1 VEKTILFNE
10 DYELNGEKN
19 MNRSHLKF
27 FQNLGL
33 VIFLAL
39 AGCNL
44 PGSEESQKL
53 DVTQAYQ
60 TVEANLTQAATL
72 TPQASPTTV
81 PTQTPTAT
89 LTATIA
95 ATTAVATPRPANTI
109 APVVGCDLAAAGD
122 PIDVTI
128 PDDTKM
134 QPGKSFTKTWRLVNA
149 GTCTWNTSYSA
160 AVFSGDGMD
169 APANVPL
176 PGNVAQG
183 QSVDISVDMVAPDNP
198 GTYLGYWKL
207 KNAAGQWFGIGPTG
221 GAAFWVKIIVEGTPT
236 TITPTV
242 TGTLGP
248 SATPG
253 GIAVQGKVVLSPDDK
268 VDLETLVI
276 NSSGNDL
283 HYQMT
288 GGQHLLAPLGNALIG
303 VSSGNPPTY
312 SECKS
317 ASLSAAVITL
327 DTFQEGTYFCV
338 KTKGGLTGYTLFSN
352 FSPSDDKITLKVLTW
367 STQ

>member
-1 VEKTILFNE
+1 MNNSHITIL
-10 DYELNGEKN
+10 
-19 MNRSHLKF
+19 R
-27 FQNLGL
+27 NLGL
-33 VIFLAL
+33 IFFLAL

-44 PGSEESQKL
+44 PGGEENPKL

-60 TVEANLTQAATL
+60 TVEANLTLAATL
-72 TPQASPTTV
+72 TPLASPTTI
-81 PTQTPTAT
+81 PTQIPTVTPTAT
-89 LTATIA
+89 GQP
-95 ATTAVATPRPANTI
+95 TTAVVTPLPTNTS

-134 QPGKSFTKTWRLVNA
+134 TPGKSFTKTWRLVNA
-149 GTCTWNTSYSA
+149 GTCTWNTNYSV
-160 AVFSGDGMD
+160 AVFSGDAMG
-169 APANVPL
+169 APASVPL

-183 QSVDISVDMVAPDNP
+183 QSVDISVDMVAPNNP

-207 KNAAGQWFGIGPTG
+207 KNASGQWFGIGPTG

-236 TITPTV
+236 TGTPTV
-242 TGTLGP
+242 TVTPGSGTP

-253 GIAVQGKVVLSPDDK
+253 GVAVQGKVVLAPDNK
-268 VDLETLVI
+268 VDLETLAI

-288 GGQHLLAPLGNALIG
+288 SGQHFLAPLGNALIG

-317 ASLSAAVITL
+317 ASLSAAAITL
-327 DTFQEGTYFCV
+327 ETIQEGTYLCF
-338 KTKGGLTGYTLFSN
+338 KTKSGLIGYALFSN
-352 FSPSDDKITLKVLTW
+352 FSPNDNTVTLKILTW
-367 STQ
+367 STP